1 MDNPLKDRLHFLES
15 RAASSIPIRQLRR
28 DRVRNSC
35 STRLSSCW
43 PIHSS
48 AMAGLGDKEPEL
60 GTKLPKN
67 PSSPGDG
74 AESDEEEFHDARFP
88 AEEEAVS

>member
-1 MDNPLKDRLHFLES
+1 
-15 RAASSIPIRQLRR
+15 
-28 DRVRNSC
+28 
-35 STRLSSCW
+35 
-43 PIHSS
+43 
-48 AMAGLGDKEPEL
+48 MAGLGDKEPEL
-60 GTKLPKN
+60 ETKLPKN